1 MADKSTTEARAF
13 WTWLLLTDLAARGR
27 ESAAYG
33 QYPGRITYK
42 ELTDRV
48 GGAPIN
54 IGPTVLE
61 LIASRCEQEGL
72 PPLTG
77 LVVSGDTGKP
87 GGGFRHPRQ
96 IDDIYT
102 FKWER
107 IDNPFS

>member
-1 MADKSTTEARAF
+1 MSDNSITDTRAF
-13 WTWLLLTDLAARGR
+13 WTWVLLADLAARGR
-27 ESAAYG
+27 ESTVYG

-42 ELTDRV
+42 ELTERV

-61 LIASRCEQEGL
+61 LIATHCEQEGL

-87 GGGFRHPRQ
+87 SGGFRHPQ
-96 IDDIYT
+96 EIPSIYT

-107 IDNPFS
+107 VENPFA